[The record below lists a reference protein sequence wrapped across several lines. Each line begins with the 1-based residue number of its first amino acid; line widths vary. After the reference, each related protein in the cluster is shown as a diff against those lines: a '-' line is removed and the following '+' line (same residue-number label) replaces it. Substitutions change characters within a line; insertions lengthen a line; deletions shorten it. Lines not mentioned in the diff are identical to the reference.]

1 MRLFVCALVSLVCA
15 GCGTRAALKIDLPE
29 SAEPRF
35 VASPDQAA
43 SLSSFIEQV
52 RARMAEAR
60 PPQQTALEQVEAA
73 DPRLAAALAAAAIDP
88 SPQTFR
94 RVAEEYTRLQITDKA
109 HEYLAQ
115 AYVLDAR
122 DPATYDARARLW
134 RDGLLLDRA
143 LADAYRALYYAPAS
157 ATVHNTLGTI
167 FQALGRRDEAQ
178 RQYRRALDLDPNAAY
193 ALNNLC
199 YALILGRQPAEAISA
214 CEAAL
219 KMSPSLLA
227 ARNNLALAH
236 ALRGDLAATRTA
248 FEESGDPARALYN
261 LGIVY
266 MAKRQYPDAVSAFVA
281 AQHARPSFRQASER
295 AEQAA
300 RLALAGVTDR

>member
-15 GCGTRAALKIDLPE
+15 GCGARAALKIDLPE

-35 VASPDQAA
+35 VASPAEAA

-52 RARMAEAR
+52 RARMADAR
-60 PPQQTALEQVEAA
+60 PPQRQALEQIESA
-73 DPRLAAALAAAAIDP
+73 DPRLGAAISAAALDP
-88 SPQTFR
+88 SPQTLR

-109 HEYLAQ
+109 HEYLYRAF
-115 AYVLDAR
+115 VLDAR

-134 RDGLLLDRA
+134 RDGLMLDRA

-178 RQYRRALDLDPNAAY
+178 RQYRRALELDPTAAY
-193 ALNNLC
+193 AVNNLC
-199 YALILGRQPAEAISA
+199 YALILGRQPVDAISA
-214 CEAAL
+214 CETAV
-219 KMSPSLLA
+219 KMSPSMLA
-227 ARNNLALAH
+227 ARNNLALAY
-236 ALRGDLAATRTA
+236 ALRGDLTATRST
-248 FEESGDPARALYN
+248 FEASGDQARALYN

-266 MAKRQYPDAVSAFVA
+266 MAKRRYPDAVSAFVA
-281 AQHARPSFRQASER
+281 AQQARPSFRLASER
-295 AEQAA
+295 AQQAA
-300 RLALAGVTDR
+300 RLALAGETDR